1 MGRNKC
7 RQIKEM
13 LMHYTELV
21 LENCPLVI
29 WRGLSKDFMNEIRH
43 SATLSSA
50 KSEGFTTDI
59 PETQKSMQV
68 SGNCRFQDFHLN
80 DCNLPKMN
88 TFQMDKLGPCTTLV
102 WNPFHREGIVN
113 EILGIT
119 QYIAQCNGNFHYQ
132 NLMEIWYLQSNR
144 R

>member
-68 SGNCRFQDFHLN
+68 SGNYR
-80 DCNLPKMN
+80 
-88 TFQMDKLGPCTTLV
+88 V
-102 WNPFHREGIVN
+102 
-113 EILGIT
+113 
-119 QYIAQCNGNFHYQ
+119 
-132 NLMEIWYLQSNR
+132 
-144 R
+144 